1 MTYTRDCFKDVVLV
15 LRTKEQLE
23 KVLKD
28 LECDLTDE
36 LTNKEFP
43 IIVYMGLHESIDISE
58 ITEENLNKLKR
69 DKDFS
74 RRVFELI
81 KN

>member
-1 MTYTRDCFKDVVLV
+1 MIYTRGYFKDVVLV
-15 LRTKEQLE
+15 LRNKEQLE

-28 LECDLTDE
+28 LNCDLTDE
-36 LTNKEFP
+36 LMQKEFP
-43 IIVYMGLHESIDISE
+43 VIVYMGLHESIDISE

-81 KN
+81 K